1 MTEDITDQIARV
13 REFAEETATAA
24 ASTVKRGARKA
35 GRQVRVAKDTAS
47 TGVKSARLQAGKA
60 ADVAN
65 RLITEH
71 PVAATA
77 AAVVVGATL
86 AWLFPK
92 SSRAVAQQA
101 PKIASKVSRTIADA
115 QKATKAALP
124 VDDVVKP
131 VVAAATTLGK
141 AARNAPEAALR
152 SARAQIDTLREKAAD
167 ALSHSDLAD
176 QAANLLE
183 RVGDG
188 ATKWAERVKNA
199 GNQPKN

>member
-1 MTEDITDQIARV
+1 MAEDIADQIARV

-24 ASTVKRGARKA
+24 ASTVKRGARSASK
-35 GRQVRVAKDTAS
+35 QVRAAKDTAS
-47 TGVKSARLQAGKA
+47 TGVKSAQLHAGKA

-77 AAVVVGATL
+77 AAVMVGATL

-92 SSRAVAQQA
+92 SSRAVVKQA
-101 PKIASKVSRTIADA
+101 PKIASKLSRTIADA

-131 VVAAATTLGK
+131 VVAAASTLSK
-141 AARNAPEAALR
+141 AARSAPEAALR
-152 SARAQIDTLREKAAD
+152 SARAQIETLRDKATD
-167 ALSHSDLAD
+167 AISHSDLAD

-188 ATKWAERVKNA
+188 ATKWAERVKSST
-199 GNQPKN
+199 NQPKK